1 MALKRAIPVCLGAA
15 CVLAITLAAQ
25 VPARQA
31 KSDPAR
37 AKSGARIRADVE
49 FLADD
54 LLEGREAGTRGY
66 EVAAHYVATQ
76 LALIGI
82 SPAADDGSYF
92 QKVPFRKSSIVST
105 TVRLGPTGGALE
117 SIPVPEGALVAPNSR
132 LREATINVP
141 VVFVG
146 YGITA
151 PEVGYDDYAGAD
163 VKGKIVLACYSA
175 PEKLPGETRA
185 YYSSQDHKLRNAA
198 DHGAVGVL
206 YMFLPEDQKR
216 VPWDRL
222 KGFFGQ
228 PTVTTVLPDGTPVMI
243 EPRVTLVGYVNDA
256 SARKLFA
263 DAPVA
268 FEAATEATA
277 KGQGKAV
284 ALATTASLSVTSQY
298 DETSSENVVGR
309 LEGADPSLKATSVVL
324 TAHLDHIGV
333 KPQGEGDRINN
344 GAYDNAAGSA
354 VLLEVARSFAAAG
367 AHPRRTVLIVFVT
380 GEEKGLQGSN
390 YFAHYPVKDAG
401 KIVAN
406 VNLDMPLFLT
416 ASSDIIA
423 WGSENSTLD
432 DTVKRA
438 IKAEGYTLSPD
449 PIPEE
454 NIFVRSDQY
463 SFVKQGIPS
472 VYLEPGFTAA
482 DEKVNGREL
491 LEKFRQGNYHQPSD
505 DLSLP
510 MDQIAA
516 ARFAEANYL
525 VARAIADDPIA
536 PTWKPGNF
544 FGRVFGK

>member
-1 MALKRAIPVCLGAA
+1 MSLKRMIPVSLSAA
-15 CVLAITLAAQ
+15 CAFVVTLAAQ
-25 VPARQA
+25 APAGQPA
-31 KSDPAR
+31 DSAR

-66 EVAAHYVATQ
+66 DIAAHYVAAR
-76 LALIGI
+76 LALMGVP
-82 SPAADDGSYF
+82 PAADDGTYF
-92 QKVPFRKSSIVST
+92 QKVPFRKSSIVSSS
-105 TVRLGPTGGALE
+105 VRVGPTGGALE
-117 SIPVPEGALVAPNSR
+117 PLAIPDGALVAPNSR
-132 LREATINVP
+132 QPDAALTAP

-151 PEVGYDDYAGAD
+151 PEIGYDDYAGLDA
-163 VKGKIVLACYSA
+163 KGKIVLACFNA
-175 PEKLPGETRA
+175 PDKLPGETRA
-185 YYSSQDHKLRNAA
+185 YYSSPDHKLRNAA

-216 VPWDRL
+216 IPWDRL
-222 KGFFGQ
+222 KGYFGQ
-228 PTVTTVLPDGTPVMI
+228 PTVTTLLPDGTPVMV
-243 EPRVTLVGYVNDA
+243 EPRLTLVGYVNDA

-263 DAPVA
+263 GAPVTI
-268 FEAATEATA
+268 EAASDATA
-277 KGQGKAV
+277 KGEARGV
-284 ALATTASLSVTSQY
+284 ALATTASLSVTSKY
-298 DETSSENVVGR
+298 EETVSENVVGR
-309 LEGADPSLKATSVVL
+309 LEGSDPTLKSTSVVL

-333 KPQGEGDRINN
+333 KPQGDGDRINN

-354 VLLEVARSFAAAG
+354 VVLEVARTFAASG
-367 AHPRRTVLIVFVT
+367 PHPRRSVVIVFMT

-390 YFAHYPVKDAG
+390 FFARYPVKAAG

-416 ASSDIIA
+416 ASGDIIA
-423 WGSENSTLD
+423 WGSENSSLD

-438 IKAEGYTLSPD
+438 IKAEGYALSPD

-463 SFVKQGIPS
+463 SFVKQGVPS

-482 DEKVNGREL
+482 DPKVNGREL
-491 LEKFRQGNYHQPSD
+491 LEKFRTGNYHQPSD

-510 MDQIAA
+510 MDQAAA

-525 VARAIADDPIA
+525 VARAIADDPVA

-544 FGRVFGK
+544 FGRLFGRQ

>member
-1 MALKRAIPVCLGAA
+1 VPKRFALVAVSLTAVLGLLNEPLPVGAEPP
-15 CVLAITLAAQ
+15 AA
-25 VPARQA
+25 
-31 KSDPAR
+31 DAR
-37 AKSGARIRADVE
+37 ARSGARIRADVE

-66 EVAAHYVATQ
+66 EVAARYVATR
-76 LALIGI
+76 LAIM
-82 SPAADDGSYF
+82 SVPPAADDGSYF
-92 QKVPFRKSSIVST
+92 QKVPFRKSSIVSSS
-105 TVRLGPTGGALE
+105 VRVGPTGGALE
-117 SIPVPEGALVAPNSR
+117 PLVVPDGALVAPNSR
-132 LREATINVP
+132 QPEATVSAP

-151 PEVGYDDYAGAD
+151 PEVGYDDYAGLDA
-163 VKGKIVLACYSA
+163 KGKIVLACFNA
-175 PEKLPGETRA
+175 PDKLPGETRA
-185 YYSSQDHKLRNAA
+185 YYSSPDHKLRNAA

-216 VPWDRL
+216 IPWDRL
-222 KGFFGQ
+222 KGYFGQ
-228 PTVTTVLPDGTPVMI
+228 PTVTTLLPDGTPVMV
-243 EPRVTLVGYVNDA
+243 EQRLTLVGYVSDA

-263 DAPVA
+263 GAPVTI
-268 FEAATEATA
+268 EAASDATA
-277 KGQGKAV
+277 KGEARGV
-284 ALATTASLSVTSQY
+284 ALATTASLSVTSKY
-298 DETSSENVVGR
+298 EETASENVVGR
-309 LEGADPSLKATSVVL
+309 LEGTDPTLKSTSVVL

-354 VLLEVARSFAAAG
+354 VLLEVARSFVASG
-367 AHPRRTVLIVFVT
+367 AHPRRSVVIVFMT

-390 YFAHYPVKDAG
+390 FFAHYPVKAAG

-423 WGSENSTLD
+423 WGSENSSLD
-432 DTVKRA
+432 DTVKGA
-438 IKAEGYTLSPD
+438 IKAEGYALSPD

-482 DEKVNGREL
+482 DPKVNGREL
-491 LEKFRQGNYHQPSD
+491 LEKFRTGNYHQPSD

-510 MDQIAA
+510 MDQVAA

-525 VARAIADDPIA
+525 VARAIADDPVA

-544 FGRVFGK
+544 FGRVFGKK